1 MYDCLVLSDLHLG
14 ATSSQVRHIQEFL
27 DNIPITRRLVL
38 NGDVLENTEHRLTKH
53 HWKVLSQLR
62 KLSDQLELVWVIGN
76 HDCDA
81 DAIANL
87 IGASFVPRYQFSS
100 GGKQVLC
107 VHGHSWDSFLTD
119 HPLITVVADWIYLWL
134 QKINRRL
141 AVRVKRRSKTFLR
154 SVERVRAKALDHG
167 KQHRLDLVV
176 CGHTHHA
183 EAPDQAASP
192 GRPLYVNTGCWTDLV
207 CHYWTIKDGIT
218 HLHEI
223 QADTATSVAFDE
235 LPPFEFDRP
244 EALAM
249 TR

>member
-14 ATSSQVRHIQEFL
+14 ATSSQVRHLQEFL

-53 HWKVLSQLR
+53 HWRVLSQLR

-76 HDCDA
+76 HDRDA
-81 DAIANL
+81 DAIAHL
-87 IGASFVPRYQFSS
+87 IGASFVQRYQFSS

-107 VHGHSWDSFLTD
+107 VHGDGWDNFLTD
-119 HPLITVVADWIYLWL
+119 HPLITLIADWIYLWL
-134 QKINRRL
+134 QKFNRRL

-167 KQHRLDLVV
+167 RQNRLDLVV

-183 EAPDQAASP
+183 ESPDEIKP
-192 GRPLYVNTGCWTDLV
+192 GRPFYVNTGCWTDHV
-207 CHYWTIKDGIT
+207 CHYWTIKDGMT
-218 HLHEI
+218 QLHEVR
-223 QADTATSVAFDE
+223 AEAPTSVAFDG
-235 LPPFEFDRP
+235 LSGIEFGRT
-244 EALAM
+244 EALSM
-249 TR
+249 TP